1 MTDPTA
7 QDALGPAVN
16 ESTSV
21 RLVTLDCL
29 RPHPDN
35 PNHMPASRLQKLVT
49 HIRQSGRYEPLIV
62 RPHPSEEGLYQIL
75 NGHHRAQA
83 LRAAGYDR
91 AACIVW
97 HATDREARIYLATLN
112 RLVGADIPEKRA
124 ALRIAAAWA
133 TPGAVTVPE
142 AMNTDDALESLDA
155 LDWLWERTSLDVGV
169 IAQAAGASE
178 AQVRRRLPLLRANQI
193 VYPDGTVHG
202 LVRRLLQ
209 ERVLRAFAPAATSH
223 KRPQT

>member
-1 MTDPTA
+1 MPVEPSASDSAAA
-7 QDALGPAVN
+7 QIVAR
-16 ESTSV
+16 V
-21 RLVTLDCL
+21 RVLERPEVLV
-29 RPHPDN
+29 
-35 PNHMPASRLQKLVT
+35 LV
-49 HIRQSGRYEPLIV
+49 
-62 RPHPSEEGLYQIL
+62 
-75 NGHHRAQA
+75 
-83 LRAAGYDR
+83 AGDE
-91 AACIVW
+91 V
-97 HATDREARIYLATLN
+97 
-112 RLVGADIPEKRA
+112 

-142 AMNTDDALESLDA
+142 AMNTNDALESLDA

-209 ERVLRAFAPAATSH
+209 ERVLRAFAPAATSR